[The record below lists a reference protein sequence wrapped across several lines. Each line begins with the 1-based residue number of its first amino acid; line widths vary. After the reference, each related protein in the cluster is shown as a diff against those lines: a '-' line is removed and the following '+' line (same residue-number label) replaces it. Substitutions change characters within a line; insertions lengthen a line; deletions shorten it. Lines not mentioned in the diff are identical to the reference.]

1 MVLNM
6 TYIHTNFES
15 QNEHGYSEMR
25 NLQSKEEIFSM
36 RKQKGFSLIELLIV
50 VAIILIIAAIAVPSL
65 LKARVSANDSAAAAT
80 TRTISTAE
88 ATYSTAYPTA
98 GFAPDLP
105 TLGSGTT
112 GAIPCVS
119 TVTSACIIDNTLGC
133 TSSTGWCNKDAF
145 WYNVTLTTNDFVVSA
160 IPISGQGDK
169 NYCSLGDNTVR
180 VGAAPNFTVITGVAG
195 TPPSTALTFA
205 QCAGLPAQ

>member
-1 MVLNM
+1 M
-6 TYIHTNFES
+6 
-15 QNEHGYSEMR
+15 
-25 NLQSKEEIFSM
+25 K
-36 RKQKGFSLIELLIV
+36 KQKGFSLIELLIV